1 MIEAKVENLQEASEA
16 SANEHTPEVITTS
29 QIIEDLENGIDRK
42 GIAEKYNLKDSEVKI
57 MFQHPALKGKRVKK
71 NKVTTLRFKLVDD
84 TESTSTEIKDE
95 NQTSLLDEIKEVKDS
110 YLDGRSENENTNPE
124 NDLI

>member
-1 MIEAKVENLQEASEA
+1 MIEAKVENHPGVEEQTQQE
-16 SANEHTPEVITTS
+16 TPEVITTS

-71 NKVTTLRFKLVDD
+71 NKVKTLSFTLVDD
-84 TESTSTEIKDE
+84 TKDDSQTDIEDAIKDAE
-95 NQTSLLDEIKEVKDS
+95 DS
-110 YLDGRSENENTNPE
+110 YKDGRSENENTNPE

>member
-1 MIEAKVENLQEASEA
+1 MIEAKVENHPNVEEPTEQE
-16 SANEHTPEVITTS
+16 TPEVITTS

-71 NKVTTLRFKLVDD
+71 NKVKTLSFKLVDD
-84 TESTSTEIKDE
+84 TEDGSQTNLEDAIKDAE
-95 NQTSLLDEIKEVKDS
+95 DS
-110 YLDGRSENENTNPE
+110 YKDGRSENENTTPE